1 MNKKQFVTS
10 ITGILEERME
20 EGVQVKLQE
29 VRKNNNIV
37 LQGLLIQKPES
48 NISPTIY
55 LDSFY
60 EKYEA
65 GSDLEEIVDAIL
77 EIYERGAVKSNL
89 DMEFFRDFEQVKER
103 IVYRLIHAEKNK
115 ELLEDIPHILYL
127 DLAICFYYAFHD
139 EELGEGMILVHNT
152 HMEMWNTNHQELM
165 KQAQENTPK
174 LFQPIFVTLDA
185 IMNNICGMDESVKEE
200 LKEDDYMYVL
210 TNRQKNQGAACI
222 LYPDMLEQ
230 TAQKLKGNFYVIP
243 SSIHE
248 VIILRDTGCEDL
260 SVLQEIIKEANKSQV
275 LVEDVLSDHPYY
287 YDKEEKKLVSRKIV
301 Y

>member
-10 ITGILEERME
+10 ITKILKERVE
-20 EGVQVKLQE
+20 EGTLVKLQE

-48 NISPTIY
+48 NISPTVY
-55 LDSFY
+55 LEPFY
-60 EKYEA
+60 EKYKE
-65 GSDLEEIVDAIL
+65 GSDLEEIADAIF
-77 EIYERGAVKSNL
+77 ETYERGAVKSNI
-89 DMEFFRDFEQVKER
+89 DMEFFRNFEQVKER

-139 EELGEGMILVHNT
+139 EELGEGMILVHNV

-165 KQAQENTPK
+165 KLAQENTPE
-174 LFQPIFVTLDA
+174 LFKPMFVTLDA
-185 IMNNICGMDESVKEE
+185 VMRNMFVMEEDLDE
-200 LKEDDYMYVL
+200 DGYMYVL

-230 TAQKLKGNFYVIP
+230 IAQRLKGSYYVIP

-248 VIILRDTGCEDL
+248 VIILQDTGCEDL

-275 LVEDVLSDHPYY
+275 MVEDVLSDHPYY
-287 YDKEEKKLVSRKIV
+287 YDKKEKKLISRKVV